1 MDWVLPGLSI
11 MAPKFGMYLTRDD
24 GAMNDGDKQNLRE
37 AAACVE
43 QAESRVL
50 EMIGPPESTTNIE
63 EHISLEELA
72 ALRLISSNLR
82 AACTR
87 MWTMADQG

>member
-1 MDWVLPGLSI
+1 MDWGLAGLFI
-11 MAPKFGMYLTRDD
+11 MAPNFGMYLTRDD
-24 GAMNDGDKQNLRE
+24 GAMNDGDRQNLRE
-37 AAACVE
+37 AASCVE

-72 ALRLISSNLR
+72 KLRQISSNLR

-87 MWTMADQG
+87 MWTMAEQG

>member
-1 MDWVLPGLSI
+1 
-11 MAPKFGMYLTRDD
+11 
-24 GAMNDGDKQNLRE
+24 MNDGDRQNLRE
-37 AAACVE
+37 AAGCVE

-50 EMIGPPESTTNIE
+50 ELIGPPESARNIE

-72 ALRLISSNLR
+72 ELRQISSNLR

-87 MWTMADQG
+87 MWTMADQS